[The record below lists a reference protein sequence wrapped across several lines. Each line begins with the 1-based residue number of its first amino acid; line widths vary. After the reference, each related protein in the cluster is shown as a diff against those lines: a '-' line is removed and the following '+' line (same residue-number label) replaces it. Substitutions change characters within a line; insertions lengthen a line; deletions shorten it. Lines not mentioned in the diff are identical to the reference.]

1 MNRLK
6 TLDSVKEEIRKLEE
20 YVELVETY
28 KTETLTQ
35 KIIKAYA
42 CTNSLAKTL
51 SIVNVEL
58 KENNQ
63 PLIELSLVIDLIKS
77 KPQDELHKLVR
88 ANYFSKVKFLRSRT
102 YSKSSH

>member
-1 MNRLK
+1 MNRLQA
-6 TLDSVKEEIRKLEE
+6 LDSVKEEVRKLEE

-28 KTETLTQ
+28 KTETLAQ

-42 CTNSLAKTL
+42 YTNSLAKTL

-58 KENNQ
+58 KEHNQ
-63 PLIELSLVIDLIKS
+63 PLLELSFVIDLIKS

-88 ANYFSKVKFLRSRT
+88 ANYFTKLKFRHPSKL
-102 YSKSSH
+102 SKSSH